1 MSLILWLP
9 FFLLKAV
16 LEGTA
21 HIFLKKGA
29 VENIEASGIRHYIQ
43 LLKSRLVLLAFAVI
57 IFEMILW
64 VLVLAYLPL
73 SIAFPLGGMNEIFV
87 ILASAYFLKEHIN
100 FQEWIGIASISIG
113 LFIIIIFGEAS

>member
-1 MSLILWLP
+1 MNLILWLP
-9 FFLLKAV
+9 FFILKAV

-29 VENIEASGIRHYIQ
+29 VENIEATGVSYYIQ
-43 LLKSRLVLLAFAVI
+43 LLKSKLVLLAFAVMT
-57 IFEMILW
+57 FEMLLW

-87 ILASAYFLKEHIN
+87 IFASAYFLKEHIN
-100 FQEWIGIASISIG
+100 LQEWIGIA
-113 LFIIIIFGEAS
+113 FIITGLCIIIVFH